1 MEASVPH
8 VITNLCNQCGL
19 CAEVCPVE
27 CIVQGEDQHYINP
40 AECIDCASCV
50 DECPEGAIFA
60 DEDLPE
66 DLRWFI
72 EKNAQFFG

>member
-1 MEASVPH
+1 MEVIVPH
-8 VITNLCNQCGL
+8 VITDLCIQCGL

-27 CIVQGEDQHYINP
+27 CITKGEDQHYINP

-60 DEDLPE
+60 DEDLP
-66 DLRWFI
+66 DNLRSFI
-72 EKNAQFFG
+72 DKNARFFS